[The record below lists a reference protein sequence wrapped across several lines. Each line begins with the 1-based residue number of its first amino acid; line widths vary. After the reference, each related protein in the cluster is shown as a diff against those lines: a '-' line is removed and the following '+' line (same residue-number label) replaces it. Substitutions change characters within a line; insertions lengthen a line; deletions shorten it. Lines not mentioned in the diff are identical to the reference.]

1 MLVKTASMAVFYFEF
16 RKINLKKLLFLGGDK
31 RQKIAADFLRKQS
44 FICDEFIDT
53 PPRAIDLSN
62 YCATILPIPTTRDGV
77 HLNSPLINEKIP
89 LEKITK
95 NISENQLLITYNF
108 KPTHNFVVDLSEDND
123 FAFLN
128 AIPTAEGAVKI
139 LIEATDF
146 TLWQSKI
153 LIIGNGKIGKILS
166 QRLSSFGALITVS
179 ARKSIDFSYIE
190 AFGFKSL
197 NTSDLLGHLE
207 DFDVIINTVPYPI
220 IGKEH
225 VDECK
230 DNCLFLELSSAPFGI
245 DKQAVI
251 LGEKEYI
258 YAPALP
264 GKIAPKT
271 AGEILGKTIKKIIGE
286 NLSES
291 HQKVI

>member
-1 MLVKTASMAVFYFEF
+1 
-16 RKINLKKLLFLGGDK
+16 LKKLLFLGGDK
-31 RQKIAADFLRKQS
+31 RQKIAVDFLRNHH

-53 PPRAIDLSN
+53 PPKAIDLSN
-62 YCATILPIPTTRDGV
+62 YCAVILPIPTTRDGV
-77 HLNSPLINEKIP
+77 HLNSPLISEKIS
-89 LEKITK
+89 LEKVTK
-95 NISENQLLITYNF
+95 NLSENQLLITCNF
-108 KPTHNFVVDLSEDND
+108 KPNHKLLIDLNEDNE

-166 QRLSSFGALITVS
+166 QRLSSFGAQITVS
-179 ARKSIDFSYIE
+179 ARKSLDFSHIE
-190 AFGFKSL
+190 AFGFRYL
-197 NTSDLLGHLE
+197 NTGDLLGHLK
-207 DFDVIINTVPYPI
+207 DFDIIINTVPYPI
-220 IGKEH
+220 INKEH
-225 VDECK
+225 IDECK
-230 DNCLFLELSSAPFGI
+230 DSCLFLELSSAPFGI

-264 GKIAPKT
+264 GKIAAKT
-271 AGEILGKTIKKIIGE
+271 AGEILGKTIKRIINE
-286 NLSES
+286 NLS
-291 HQKVI
+291 

>member
-1 MLVKTASMAVFYFEF
+1 MK
-16 RKINLKKLLFLGGDK
+16 KILFLGGDK
-31 RQKIAADFLRKQS
+31 RQKIAADFLRNQN

-53 PPRAIDLSN
+53 PPKTIDFSN
-62 YCATILPIPTTRDGV
+62 YCAVVLPIPTTRDGV
-77 HLNSPLINEKIP
+77 SLNSPLISEKIP

-95 NISENQLLITYNF
+95 NLSENHLLITCNF
-108 KPTHNFVVDLSEDND
+108 KPNHNFFVDLNEDNE

-128 AIPTAEGAVKI
+128 AIPTAEGVIKI

-166 QRLSSFGALITVS
+166 QRLSSFGAQITVS
-179 ARKSIDFSYIE
+179 ARKSFDFSYIE
-190 AFGFKSL
+190 AFGFKQL
-197 NTSDLLGHLE
+197 DTNNLLGNLKY
-207 DFDVIINTVPYPI
+207 FDIIINTVPYPI

-225 VDECK
+225 IEECK
-230 DNCLFLELSSAPFGI
+230 DSCLFLELSSAPFGI

-271 AGEILGKTIKKIIGE
+271 AGEILGKTIKKIIKE
-286 NLSES
+286 NLSKS
-291 HQKVI
+291 P

>member
-1 MLVKTASMAVFYFEF
+1 M
-16 RKINLKKLLFLGGDK
+16 KKLLFLGGDK
-31 RQKIAADFLRKQS
+31 RQKIAADFLRNHH

-53 PPRAIDLSN
+53 PPKAIDLSN
-62 YCATILPIPTTRDGV
+62 YCAVILPIPTTRDGV
-77 HLNSPLINEKIP
+77 HLNSPLISEKIS
-89 LEKITK
+89 LEKVTK
-95 NISENQLLITYNF
+95 NLSDKQLLITCNF
-108 KPTHNFVVDLSEDND
+108 KPNHNLLIDLNEDNE

-166 QRLSSFGALITVS
+166 QRLSSFGAQITVS
-179 ARKSIDFSYIE
+179 ARKSLDFSHIE
-190 AFGFKSL
+190 AFGFRYL
-197 NTSDLLGHLE
+197 NTGDLLGHLK
-207 DFDVIINTVPYPI
+207 DFDIIINTVPYPI
-220 IGKEH
+220 INKEH
-225 VDECK
+225 IDECK
-230 DNCLFLELSSAPFGI
+230 DSCLFLELSSAPFGI

-264 GKIAPKT
+264 GKIAAKT
-271 AGEILGKTIKKIIGE
+271 AGEILGKTIKRIINE
-286 NLSES
+286 NLS
-291 HQKVI
+291 